1 MVKEMPVLTA
11 ENISKKFRLYHQ
23 KTQSAV
29 ERFLMLKRSDY
40 ETLWALRDVSF
51 TAESGHILGLIGRNG
66 SGKSTLLKVLARI
79 YRADG
84 GSFRHEGRLAGL
96 LELGA
101 GFHPELTGRENIYL
115 NGSILGIPRDKIR
128 ARFDEIV
135 EFSGLSKFLETPIK
149 TYSSGMVIR
158 LGFSVAI
165 ISEPDV
171 LLVDEVLGIG
181 DAAFARRSIEKIK
194 ELKAKGVAIIFVS
207 HDMPLVASLADE
219 TMWLEGGRVEKI
231 GDSRMVIK
239 EYLARLRTV
248 SARQGEG
255 TDIRSS
261 KISDEI
267 EIDDIRVYD
276 KDGAESYLFKTK
288 DELTISINVNAKERI
303 SSAHIRLAIQ
313 TQSGEECLGPIL
325 RKVDLCSG
333 KNEFRYRINSLPLNK
348 GEYQLNVAVMDSE
361 MVGIYDAR
369 VGGIG
374 FTVGGEAEDTSG
386 GLWHIDG
393 DWV

>member
-1 MVKEMPVLTA
+1 MQMPVLTA

-29 ERFLMLKRSDY
+29 ERFLMLKYSDY

-51 TAESGHILGLIGRNG
+51 AAERGRILGLIGRNG

-84 GSFRHEGRLAGL
+84 GSFRHDGRLAGL

-115 NGSILGIPRDKIR
+115 NGSILGIARETIK

-135 EFSGLSKFLETPIK
+135 EFSGLAKFLETPIK

-158 LGFSVAI
+158 LGFSIAI

-194 ELKAKGVAIIFVS
+194 ELRAKGVAIIFVS

-219 TMWLEGGRVEKI
+219 TVWLEAGRVEKI
-231 GDSRMVIK
+231 GDSRTVIR
-239 EYLARLRTV
+239 EYLAHLRSV
-248 SARQGEG
+248 STRDGVSSISPLMQSGISSGIEIE
-255 TDIRSS
+255 DIR
-261 KISDEI
+261 I
-267 EIDDIRVYD
+267 YD
-276 KDGAESYLFKTK
+276 KSGTESYLFRPQ
-288 DELTISINVNAKERI
+288 DEMTISLALKATQTKA
-303 SSAHIRLAIQ
+303 SHIRLAIQ
-313 TQSGEECLGPIL
+313 TQSGEECLGPII
-325 RKVDLCSG
+325 RRIEPSIGTSG
-333 KNEFRYRINSLPLNK
+333 FKYKIHSLPLNK

-361 MVGIYDAR
+361 MVGTFDAR
-369 VGGIG
+369 TGGLG

-393 DWV
+393 EWI

>member
-1 MVKEMPVLTA
+1 MPVLIA
-11 ENISKKFRLYHQ
+11 ENISKRFRLYHQ

-40 ETLWALRDVSF
+40 DTLWALCDVCFS
-51 TAESGHILGLIGRNG
+51 AERGRILGLIGRNG

-84 GSFRHEGRLAGL
+84 GSFRHDGRLAGL

-101 GFHPELTGRENIYL
+101 GFHPELTGRENIFL
-115 NGSILGIPRDKIR
+115 NGSILGIPRDKIK

-135 EFSGLSKFLETPIK
+135 EFSGLEKFLETPIK

-158 LGFSVAI
+158 LGFSIAI

-194 ELKAKGVAIIFVS
+194 ELRAKGVAIIFVS

-219 TMWLEGGRVEKI
+219 TMWLESGRVEKI
-231 GDSRMVIK
+231 GDSRNVIR
-239 EYLARLRTV
+239 EYLARLRSISTRDGARADV
-248 SARQGEG
+248 LSANVKGGVEIE
-255 TDIRSS
+255 DIR
-261 KISDEI
+261 I
-267 EIDDIRVYD
+267 YD
-276 KDGAESYLFKTK
+276 KSGSESYLFRPQ
-288 DELTISINVNAKERI
+288 DEMTISIALKT
-303 SSAHIRLAIQ
+303 SAQIGTVHLRLAIQ
-313 TQSGEECLGPIL
+313 TQSGEECLGPVIK
-325 RKVDLCSG
+325 RIEPSVGTNDFK
-333 KNEFRYRINSLPLNK
+333 YRINSLPLNK
-348 GEYQLNVAVMDSE
+348 GEYQLNVAILDSE
-361 MVGIYDAR
+361 MIGIHDSR
-369 VGGIG
+369 TSGLG

-386 GLWHIDG
+386 GLWHING
-393 DWV
+393 EWV

>member
-1 MVKEMPVLTA
+1 
-11 ENISKKFRLYHQ
+11 
-23 KTQSAV
+23 
-29 ERFLMLKRSDY
+29 MLKYSDY

-51 TAESGHILGLIGRNG
+51 AAERGRILGLIGRNG

-84 GSFRHEGRLAGL
+84 GSFRHDGRLAGL

-115 NGSILGIPRDKIR
+115 NGSILGIARETIK

-135 EFSGLSKFLETPIK
+135 EFSGLAKFLETPIK

-158 LGFSVAI
+158 LGFSIAI

-194 ELKAKGVAIIFVS
+194 ELRAKGVAIIFVS

-219 TMWLEGGRVEKI
+219 TVWLEAGRVEKI
-231 GDSRMVIK
+231 GDSRTVIR
-239 EYLARLRTV
+239 EYLAHLRSV
-248 SARQGEG
+248 STRDGVSSISPLMQSGISSGIEIE
-255 TDIRSS
+255 DIR
-261 KISDEI
+261 I
-267 EIDDIRVYD
+267 YD
-276 KDGAESYLFKTK
+276 KSGTESYLFRPQ
-288 DELTISINVNAKERI
+288 DEMTISLALKATQTKA
-303 SSAHIRLAIQ
+303 SHIRLAIQ
-313 TQSGEECLGPIL
+313 TQSGEECLGPII
-325 RKVDLCSG
+325 RRIEPSIGTSG
-333 KNEFRYRINSLPLNK
+333 FKYKIHSLPLNK

-361 MVGIYDAR
+361 MVGTFDAR
-369 VGGIG
+369 TGGLG

-393 DWV
+393 EWI

>member
-1 MVKEMPVLTA
+1 MTVLIA
-11 ENISKKFRLYHQ
+11 EKISKKFRLYHQ

-29 ERFLMLKRSDY
+29 ERFLMLKHSDY

-51 TAESGHILGLIGRNG
+51 AAERGRILGLIGRNG

-84 GSFRHEGRLAGL
+84 GSFKHDGRLAGL

-115 NGSILGIPRDKIR
+115 NGSILGIPRETIK

-158 LGFSVAI
+158 LGFSIAI

-194 ELKAKGVAIIFVS
+194 ELRAKGVAIIFVS

-219 TMWLEGGRVEKI
+219 TVWLEAGRVEKI
-231 GDSRMVIK
+231 GDSRTVIR
-239 EYLARLRTV
+239 EYLAHLRSV
-248 SARQGEG
+248 STRDGVSSISPLMQSGISSGIEIE
-255 TDIRSS
+255 DIR
-261 KISDEI
+261 I
-267 EIDDIRVYD
+267 YD
-276 KDGAESYLFKTK
+276 KSVAESYLFRPQ
-288 DELTISINVNAKERI
+288 DEMTISITLKATQTKASNM
-303 SSAHIRLAIQ
+303 RLAIQ
-313 TQSGEECLGPIL
+313 TQSGEECLGPII
-325 RKVDLCSG
+325 RRIEPSIGTSG
-333 KNEFRYRINSLPLNK
+333 FKYKIHSLPLNK

-361 MVGIYDAR
+361 MVGTFDAR
-369 VGGIG
+369 TGGLG

-393 DWV
+393 EWTG